1 MHDIIAIGDSTLDV
15 FLDIDE
21 ASVHCNLDKTK
32 CFLCLNYA
40 DKIPVKK
47 ITRAFG
53 GNSANFAVGTSRLGI
68 QTAIYTILGDEE
80 TGRNIYDCFKKENIN
95 VDYITFDKNTTYSTI
110 INFKGERTILTY
122 HEPRTYALP
131 QFEESRWVYLTSV
144 SFDHANLHSQ
154 VMEYIKK
161 TGIKMAFNPGLT
173 QLRDGI
179 EALSPLLKL
188 TDILI
193 LNKQEAELLLGQKPV
208 KELLNDFANQYS
220 VKIVVITD
228 AERGSY
234 AYDGKDYFEMPAE
247 KVTLV
252 EMTGAGDAYSAGFM
266 AATIQGKDIQ
276 EAMSWGARNSA
287 SVVQHIGSQEGL
299 LRNVSVVL

>member
-21 ASVHCNLDKTK
+21 ASVHCNLDRTK

-80 TGRNIYDCFKKENIN
+80 VGRNIYDCFKKENID

-110 INFKGERTILTY
+110 VNFKGERTILTY
-122 HEPRTYALP
+122 HEPRTYILP

-144 SFDHANLHSQ
+144 SFDHTNLHSQ

-188 TDILI
+188 TDIVI

-208 KELLNDFANQYS
+208 KELLNDFVNQYS

-234 AYDGKDYFEMPAE
+234 AYDGKNYFEMPAE

-266 AATIQGKDIQ
+266 AATIQGKNIQ
-276 EAMSWGARNSA
+276 EAMNWGARNSA

-299 LRNVSVVL
+299 LRNVTVAL